1 MELSKYTE
9 SLRTDLLAAAALGDE
24 HTRRTAEALGS
35 TAEASARLMLLT
47 ALSDFAAEVSRGS
60 TGRTVTVRLDGTRVY
75 ADIRADLPS
84 PGEAEPSESEESVAE
99 EYPTMDEVSGE
110 VRRVTLRLVEQIKER
125 AEDAANNSGVSLN
138 SWLSQAVQGAL
149 RDQMRKDRRWNG

>member
-1 MELSKYTE
+1 MELNKYTE
-9 SLRTDLLAAAALGDE
+9 TLRTDLLAAAALGDE
-24 HTRRTAEALGS
+24 RTRATAEALGN

-47 ALSDFAAEVSRGS
+47 ALSDFAAEVSSELDGH
-60 TGRTVTVRLDGTRVY
+60 TVGVRLDGPRAHADVRRDRV
-75 ADIRADLPS
+75 AADLHD
-84 PGEAEPSESEESVAE
+84 GEPHEAAADD
-99 EYPTMDEVSGE
+99 YPTMDDVSGE

-149 RDQMRKDRRWNG
+149 RDQMRKDRGWNN

>member
-1 MELSKYTE
+1 MELDKYTE
-9 SLRTDLLAAAALGDE
+9 TLRTDLLAAAALGDE
-24 HTRRTAEALGS
+24 HTRQTAEALGK

-47 ALSDFAAEVSRGS
+47 ALSDFAAEISNDLDGH
-60 TGRTVTVRLDGTRVY
+60 TVTVRLDGTRAH
-75 ADIRADLPS
+75 ADVRRDLPTVDS
-84 PGEAEPSESEESVAE
+84 GESEAAAAE
-99 EYPTMDEVSGE
+99 DYPTMDDVSGE

-149 RDQMRKDRRWNG
+149 REQMRKDRGWNN

>member
-1 MELSKYTE
+1 MELSQYTDT
-9 SLRTDLLAAAALGDE
+9 LRTDLMAAAALGDE
-24 HTRRTAEALGS
+24 HTRQTAEALGK

-47 ALSDFAAEVSRGS
+47 ALSDFAAEVSNALGD
-60 TGRTVTVRLDGTRVY
+60 RTVVVRLDGGQAH
-75 ADIRADLPS
+75 ADVRRNDS
-84 PGEAEPSESEESVAE
+84 TSDHDGEPKEPVAE
-99 EYPTMDEVSGE
+99 EYPTMDDVSGE

-149 RDQMRKDRRWNG
+149 RDQMRKDRGWNN

>member
-1 MELSKYTE
+1 MELSQYTDT
-9 SLRTDLLAAAALGDE
+9 LRTDLMAAAALGDE
-24 HTRRTAEALGS
+24 HTRQTADALGK

-47 ALSDFAAEVSRGS
+47 ALSDFAAEVSNELDD
-60 TGRTVTVRLDGTRVY
+60 RTVVVRLDGGQAH
-75 ADIRADLPS
+75 ADVRRNDS
-84 PGEAEPSESEESVAE
+84 TSDHDGEPKEPVAE
-99 EYPTMDEVSGE
+99 EYPTMDDVSGE

-149 RDQMRKDRRWNG
+149 RDQMRKDRGWNS